1 MKKSNLVYIVFI
13 LFSFNVLSQTSN
25 VLSYE
30 IYLKNVLEHN
40 PISKKAENIKQY
52 GELQYKAAKGNFD
65 PSITGTYDNKY
76 FNNSNYYSVLS
87 SGVKIPL
94 FTAQN
99 LKFGYE
105 YGVGANINPEQYT
118 TTYGLP

>member
-1 MKKSNLVYIVFI
+1 MKKSNLVYIIFI
-13 LFSFNVLSQTSN
+13 FLSFKILAQPSN

-65 PSITGTYDNKY
+65 PSISGPYDNKY
-76 FNNSNYYSVLS
+76 FNNSYHEIVLRRRMKR
-87 SGVKIPL
+87 VKIS
-94 FTAQN
+94 TDRH
-99 LKFGYE
+99 
-105 YGVGANINPEQYT
+105 
-118 TTYGLP
+118 GLLL